1 METRQCP
8 HCKREIED
16 LVDPEIRL
24 TANIDFWLNHCLE
37 MIKRGSQF
45 SKIERLP
52 ESMRNHPRI
61 IEFYESVPERIKKR
75 KIELNSP
82 LS

>member
-1 METRQCP
+1 MHQCP
-8 HCKREIED
+8 YCRREID
-16 LVDPEIRL
+16 IILDPELQL

-75 KIELNSP
+75 KQELGI
-82 LS
+82 